1 MAAVATSEGRVRA
14 IRATIT
20 IVLMAIAIA
29 LAVMYWRFQRVNPTT
44 DDAFVQ
50 ADIVGMAAQVSGP
63 LVGVYVVD
71 NQTVKRGDLLFEI
84 DERPFAYALAEAEA
98 KRDLA
103 LQDVQADESAVNAAD
118 AEAKTRQ
125 AQVEYARQYLERIRP
140 LVAKNYMSQ
149 NKLDD
154 ASSQYRAA
162 SAQLDRALHDLEKAR
177 QVLGANGAANAR
189 LRLAEAAVRQAQ
201 LNLGYCQVFAPV
213 NGLVTNLNLPV
224 GTYVNAGQQIFALVD
239 QDSFWFSANFKET
252 FLDRIRPGQPATIT
266 LNSYRDRP
274 FQGVVQGIGWG
285 VHQQDGAT
293 LRLLPNVSPVVYWV
307 QLASRFPVRIG
318 FSELDPAR
326 PLRIGAN
333 GWVTIHTEGVDID
346 APQPPALDPRSIL
359 GGKPA
364 PAPLIPEG
372 EPPKADAQDHRQAEK

>member
-1 MAAVATSEGRVRA
+1 MEVGATTDGRVRA
-14 IRATIT
+14 IRLTIT
-20 IVLMAIAIA
+20 AVLVLAAIA
-29 LAVMYWRFQRVNPTT
+29 LGAFYWRYQRVNPTT

-50 ADIVGMAAQVSGP
+50 ADIVGIAAQVSGP

-71 NQTVKRGDLLFEI
+71 NQDVKRGDLLFEI
-84 DERPFAYALAEAEA
+84 DARPFAYALAEAEA

-103 LQDVQADESAVNAAD
+103 LQDVQADESAVHAAD
-118 AEAKTRQ
+118 AEMKTRQ
-125 AQVEYARQYLERIRP
+125 AQVEYAHQYLERIRP
-140 LVAKNYMSQ
+140 LVAKNYMSE

-154 ASSQYRAA
+154 ALSQSRAA
-162 SAQLDRALHDLEKAR
+162 EAQLDRALHDLEKAR
-177 QVLGANGAANAR
+177 QVLGDNGAANAR
-189 LRLAEAAVRQAQ
+189 LRLTEAAVRNAQ
-201 LNLGYCQVFAPV
+201 LNLGYCKVYAPV

-274 FQGVVQGIGWG
+274 FRGVVQGIGWG
-285 VHQQDGAT
+285 VHQQDGST

-318 FSELDPAR
+318 FSELDAAR

-333 GWVTIHTEGVDID
+333 GWVTIHTSGVDID

-359 GGKPA
+359 DGRPA
-364 PAPLIPEG
+364 PARLVPEG
-372 EPPKADAQDHRQAEK
+372 GPPQADAQDHRQAEK